1 LAYLI
6 ACAGNLQELP
16 HRKHYAALMAN
27 QASLEC
33 LLQARTR
40 AQHDAPAA
48 IAALRASLAGD
59 AADEA
64 AFRAVREVIWGDAAG
79 RDQGRRI
86 IAAAPQA
93 LRPLYEQIFAEPA
106 SAGTDATH

>member
-1 LAYLI
+1 MLFRS
-6 ACAGNLQELP
+6 LP

-40 AQHDAPAA
+40 AQHDAPSA
-48 IAALRASLAGD
+48 IATLRASLAGD
-59 AADEA
+59 AVDEA

-93 LRPLYEQIFAEPA
+93 LRPLYEQIFADTA
-106 SAGTDATH
+106 SVGTDAAH